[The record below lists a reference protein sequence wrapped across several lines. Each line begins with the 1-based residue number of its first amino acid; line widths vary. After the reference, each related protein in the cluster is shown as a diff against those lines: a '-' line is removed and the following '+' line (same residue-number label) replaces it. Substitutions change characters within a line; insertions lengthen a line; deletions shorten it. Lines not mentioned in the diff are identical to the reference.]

1 MRLFVFQN
9 QTTLEASV
17 SVSEVDNGISMHVDM
32 GATDNYFCTVDIKH
46 MKEGDSAI
54 VVYSPVADKLFTLYN
69 YRELLQILG
78 LAPSETYEA
87 IHAVIVAQVDI
98 VKKEPFIKVFLSS
111 GQYKLNGDLDSSD
124 CVFKPI
130 SAMHALDLQF
140 SYETKTT
147 FKISDGRIAFS
158 VYLNKNAYE
167 GQLYFNYGSQSCRLN
182 DNDVTNIVYDYIPNE
197 DAFIGPER
205 SRLEGR
211 RVHVH
216 AE

>member
-17 SVSEVDNGISMHVDM
+17 SVSEVDNGISIHVDM
-32 GATDNYFCTVDIKH
+32 GETDDYFCTVDIKH

-78 LAPSETYEA
+78 LAPSETYVA
-87 IHAVIVAQVDI
+87 IHAIIVAQVDI
-98 VKKEPFIKVFLSS
+98 VKKEPFIKVFLSK

-130 SAMHALDLQF
+130 SDMHALDLQF
-140 SYETKTT
+140 SYETRTT

-197 DAFIGPER
+197 DAFIGPEY

>member
-9 QTTLEASV
+9 QTTLEANV
-17 SVSEVDNGISMHVDM
+17 SVFKVDNGVSVHTDF
-32 GATDNYFCTVDIKH
+32 GETDNYFCTVDIKH

-54 VVYSPVADKLFTLYN
+54 VVYSPVANKLFTLYN
-69 YRELLQILG
+69 YRELLQVLG
-78 LAPSETYEA
+78 IAPSETYAA

-111 GQYKLNGDLDSSD
+111 GQYRLNGDLDSSD
-124 CVFKPI
+124 CVFKPM
-130 SAMHALDLQF
+130 SDMHALDLQF

-147 FKISDGRIAFS
+147 FKIYDDRIVFS
-158 VYLNKNAYE
+158 ICLNKNAYE
-167 GQLYFNYGSQSCRLN
+167 GPLYFNYGSQSCKLN
-182 DNDVTNIVYDYIPNE
+182 DSGTTNIVYDYIPNE
-197 DAFIGPER
+197 DAFIGPEH

-211 RVHVH
+211 RVHVY

>member
-1 MRLFVFQN
+1 MRLFVFQS
-9 QTTLEASV
+9 QTTLESDV
-17 SVSEVDNGISMHVDM
+17 SVYKVDNGVSVHVGI

-46 MKEGDSAI
+46 MHEGDSAI
-54 VVYSPVADKLFTLYN
+54 VVYSPLADKLFTLYN
-69 YRELLQILG
+69 YRELLQMLG
-78 LAPSETYEA
+78 LAPSETYSA

-98 VKKEPFIKVFLSS
+98 VNKEPFIKVFLSS
-111 GQYKLNGDLDSSD
+111 DQYKLRGDLDSFD

-130 SAMHALDLQF
+130 SDMHALDLQF

-147 FKISDGRIAFS
+147 FKISDGRIVFS

-197 DAFIGPER
+197 DAFIGPEH

-211 RVHVH
+211 RVHIH
-216 AE
+216 A

>member
-9 QTTLEASV
+9 QTTLESDV
-17 SVSEVDNGISMHVDM
+17 SVSKVDNGISVHVDV

-46 MKEGDSAI
+46 MHEGDSAI
-54 VVYSPVADKLFTLYN
+54 VVYSPVADRLFTLYN
-69 YRELLQILG
+69 YRELLQMLG
-78 LAPSETYEA
+78 SAPSETYSA

-98 VKKEPFIKVFLSS
+98 VNKEPFIKMFLSS
-111 GQYKLNGDLDSSD
+111 NQYKLHGDLDSFD

-130 SAMHALDLQF
+130 SDMHALDLQF
-140 SYETKTT
+140 SYDTKVT
-147 FKISDGRIAFS
+147 FEIDDDMIIFS

-167 GQLYFNYGSQSCRLN
+167 GLLYFNYGNQSCKLN
-182 DNDVTNIVYDYIPNE
+182 DNSVTNIVYDYIPNE
-197 DAFIGPER
+197 DAFIGPEH

-211 RVHVH
+211 RIHIH

>member
-9 QTTLEASV
+9 QTTLKPSV
-17 SVSEVDNGISMHVDM
+17 SVFKVDNGVSIHVDA
-32 GATDNYFCTVDIKH
+32 GETDNYFCTVDIKH

-69 YRELLQILG
+69 YRELLQLLG
-78 LAPSETYEA
+78 LAPSETYSA

-98 VKKEPFIKVFLSS
+98 VQKEPFIKVFLSS
-111 GQYKLNGDLDSSD
+111 NQYKLHGDLDSFD

-130 SAMHALDLQF
+130 SDMHALDLQF
-140 SYETKTT
+140 SYDTKVN
-147 FKISDGRIAFS
+147 FKIDGDRIIFS

-167 GQLYFNYGSQSCRLN
+167 GPLYFNYGSQSCRLN
-182 DNDVTNIVYDYIPNE
+182 DNDITNIVYDYIPDE
-197 DAFIGPER
+197 DAFIGPEH

-211 RVHVH
+211 RVHIH

>member
-9 QTTLEASV
+9 QTTLEANV
-17 SVSEVDNGISMHVDM
+17 SVFKVDNGVSVHTDF
-32 GATDNYFCTVDIKH
+32 GETDNYFCTVDIKH

-54 VVYSPVADKLFTLYN
+54 VVYSPVANKLFTLYN
-69 YRELLQILG
+69 YRELLQVLG
-78 LAPSETYEA
+78 IAPSETYAA

-111 GQYKLNGDLDSSD
+111 GQYRLNGDLDSSD
-124 CVFKPI
+124 CVFKPM
-130 SAMHALDLQF
+130 SDMHALDLQF

-147 FKISDGRIAFS
+147 FKIYDDRIVFS
-158 VYLNKNAYE
+158 ICLNKNAYE
-167 GQLYFNYGSQSCRLN
+167 GPLYFNYGNQSCKLN
-182 DNDVTNIVYDYIPNE
+182 DSGTTNIVYDYIPNE
-197 DAFIGPER
+197 DAFIGPEH

-211 RVHVH
+211 RVHVY